1 MAHSRIPITA
11 LNSMA
16 TTVPPI
22 DSAAPARTRGWA
34 RRLVRMREAWFVG
47 VALALVYAGVGV
59 KLIDQWGMDPNYSH
73 GFLIPFAIAFFLW
86 HKRQRLAALPRQP
99 ALLGVALIVYS
110 QAQYLLGVLGAELFL
125 QRTSFLFL
133 AAGVV
138 ALLWGW
144 AHLRAVS
151 FEFVLALVAIPLPAI
166 VFNEIAFPL
175 QLIASQ
181 WAAAL
186 LTLTGV
192 PVFRQGNVLQLPFR
206 ALDVA
211 EACSGIRSLFSLLA
225 LALMVAYFL
234 PVRRWVKWVFV
245 FSAVPIAL
253 VANAIR
259 IAVTGLLGQYVGQEY
274 ATGFFHEFSG
284 WVIFLIAFVLLLGE
298 AALLQRW
305 SRPGRLAAGSTA

>member
-1 MAHSRIPITA
+1 
-11 LNSMA
+11 MA
-16 TTVPPI
+16 TTLPPTT
-22 DSAAPARTRGWA
+22 DTAPSAASRGWL
-34 RRLVRMREAWFVG
+34 RRLLRLREAWFAA
-47 VALALVYAGVGV
+47 VALVLVYASVAV
-59 KLIDQWGMDPNYSH
+59 KLIDQWSYDPNYSH
-73 GFLIPFAIAFFLW
+73 GFLIPFAIVFFLW
-86 HKRQRLAALPRQP
+86 HKRARLAALPTRP
-99 ALLGVALIVYS
+99 AKLGVALIVYS
-110 QAQYLLGVLGAELFL
+110 QAQYLLGILGAELFL

-166 VFNEIAFPL
+166 LFNEVAFPL

-181 WAAAL
+181 WAAVL

-211 EACSGIRSLFSLLA
+211 EACSGIRSLFSLFA

-234 PVRRWVKWVFV
+234 PVRRWVKWAFV

-253 VANAIR
+253 IANAIR

-284 WVIFLIAFVLLLGE
+284 WVIFLIAFILLLGE
-298 AALLQRW
+298 AALVQRW
-305 SRPGRLAAGSTA
+305 SKRPLPAAREGSSA